1 MTELKNDRFLR
12 ALQRQPVDVT
22 PVWMMRQAGRYLPE
36 YRASRARAGDF
47 MGLCTNPEMA
57 CEVTLQPLE
66 RYPLDAAI
74 LFSDILTIP
83 DAMGLG
89 LYFETGEGPRF
100 RKRIDSAA
108 DIAALPIPDP
118 EKDLGYVM
126 NAVRTIRHE
135 LNGRVPLIGFSG
147 SPWTL
152 ATYMVEGGSS
162 KDFRKTKAMLYNE
175 PEAMHQLLGKLAD
188 AVTSYLN
195 GQILAGA
202 QAVQI
207 FDTWG
212 GNLSADAYQ
221 KFSLAYMRKIVS
233 GLIRE
238 HDGRKVP
245 VILFTKNGG
254 LWLESIAESGA
265 DALGL
270 DWTMDIGVARSR
282 VGAKVALQGN
292 MDPAVLYASPDAIR
306 AEVGRILASYGK
318 GSGHVFNL
326 GHGITPEVD
335 PAHAGAFIEAVHEL
349 SAKYHDPSAIVV

>member
-1 MTELKNDRFLR
+1 M
-12 ALQRQPVDVT
+12 
-22 PVWMMRQAGRYLPE
+22 
-36 YRASRARAGDF
+36 
-47 MGLCTNPEMA
+47 
-57 CEVTLQPLE
+57 
-66 RYPLDAAI
+66 
-74 LFSDILTIP
+74 
-83 DAMGLG
+83 
-89 LYFETGEGPRF
+89 
-100 RKRIDSAA
+100 
-108 DIAALPIPDP
+108 PDP
-118 EKDLGYVM
+118 EQDLGYVM
-126 NAVRTIRHE
+126 DAVRTIRRE

-162 KDFRKTKAMLYNE
+162 KDFRKTKAMLYDQ
-175 PEAMHQLLGKLAD
+175 PEAMHLLLDKLAQS
-188 AVTSYLN
+188 VTSYLN
-195 GQILAGA
+195 GQIKAGA

-221 KFSLAYMRKIVS
+221 NFSLAYMRKIVS

-238 HDGRKVP
+238 HDGRKIP

-254 LWLESIAESGA
+254 LWLESIADAGA

-282 VGAKVALQGN
+282 VGSKVALQGN
-292 MDPAVLYASPDAIR
+292 MDPTVLYAKPEAIR
-306 AEVGRILASYGK
+306 AEVARILASYGK

-349 SAKYHDPSAIVV
+349 SAVYHDPNAIVV